1 MNIFT
6 EIEKIK
12 NCDDCV
18 LTIGS
23 YDGLHRGHQDIIKT
37 LTTTAAAKSK
47 KSALIT
53 FDPHPRH
60 VLDNNKKLSLI
71 VSMKQKIYL
80 LEKLGIDILL
90 VIPFTKEF
98 SHMTAE
104 NFMDNVIMK
113 YFSPSGIVI
122 GYDHHFG
129 YKREGSPE
137 FLQEYANRRG
147 INIDIINAVAD
158 DKVVLSSTHIRDL
171 ISNGFVR
178 RASFE
183 LGWVYGFYA
192 KVVHGSGRG
201 KDLEFPT
208 ANIVAIEKNQLMPKT
223 GVYLARGRVNDD
235 FIVGMCNFGTR
246 PTFNERELVMEINFF
261 TSSLDDIYNR
271 EIYIEFLERIRDE
284 KKFDNP
290 NQLVQQ
296 LHQDRK
302 YCLELKKKYE

>member
-71 VSMKQKIYL
+71 ISMKQKIFL

-201 KDLEFPT
+201 KELEFPT

-290 NQLVQQ
+290 DQLVQQ

>member
-1 MNIFT
+1 MKIFT
-6 EIEKIK
+6 QIDRVID
-12 NCDDCV
+12 CAGCV

-23 YDGLHRGHQDIIKT
+23 FDGLHRGHQDIVKT
-37 LTTTAAAKSK
+37 LTTTATAKGK

-60 VLDNNKKLSLI
+60 ILDKDKKLSLI
-71 VSMKQKIYL
+71 MSMKQKSSL

-90 VIPFTKEF
+90 VIPFTNDF
-98 SHMTAE
+98 SLRTAE
-104 NFMDNVIMK
+104 DFMDNIIMK

-129 YKREGSPE
+129 YRREGSPE
-137 FLQEYANRRG
+137 FLQQYAITRE

-158 DKVVLSSTHIRDL
+158 DKVILSSTHIRDL

-192 KVVHGSGRG
+192 KVVHGAGRG
-201 KDLEFPT
+201 KGLQFPT
-208 ANIVAIEKNQLMPKT
+208 ANIVALEKNQLMPKT

-290 NQLVQQ
+290 DQLVKQ
-296 LHQDRK
+296 LQQDRD

>member
-71 VSMKQKIYL
+71 ISMKQKIFL
-80 LEKLGIDILL
+80 LEKLGIDIVL

-98 SHMTAE
+98 SHMAAE

-290 NQLVQQ
+290 DQLVQQ

>member
-1 MNIFT
+1 MIIFT
-6 EIEKIK
+6 QI
-12 NCDDCV
+12 NRVTDCAGCV

-23 YDGLHRGHQDIIKT
+23 FDGLHRGHQDIVKT
-37 LTTTAAAKSK
+37 LTTTATAKGK

-60 VLDNNKKLSLI
+60 ILDKDKKLSLI
-71 VSMKQKIYL
+71 MSMKQKSSL

-90 VIPFTKEF
+90 VIPFTNDF
-98 SHMTAE
+98 SLRTAE
-104 NFMDNVIMK
+104 DFMDNIIMK

-129 YKREGSPE
+129 YRREGSPE
-137 FLQEYANRRG
+137 FLQQYAITRK

-158 DKVVLSSTHIRDL
+158 DKVILSSTHIRDL

-192 KVVHGSGRG
+192 KVVHGAGRG
-201 KDLEFPT
+201 KGLQFPT
-208 ANIVAIEKNQLMPKT
+208 ANIVALEKNQLMPKT

-235 FIVGMCNFGTR
+235 FIVGMCNFGMR

-261 TSSLDDIYNR
+261 TSSLDDIYNH
-271 EIYIEFLERIRDE
+271 EVYIEFLERIRDE

-290 NQLVQQ
+290 DQLVKQ
-296 LHQDRK
+296 LQQDRD

>member
-71 VSMKQKIYL
+71 ISMKQKMFLI
-80 LEKLGIDILL
+80 EKLGIDILL
-90 VIPFTKEF
+90 VIPFTEEF

-290 NQLVQQ
+290 DLLVQQ

>member
-71 VSMKQKIYL
+71 ISMKQKIFL

-90 VIPFTKEF
+90 VIPFTEEF

-104 NFMDNVIMK
+104 NFMDNVIME

-290 NQLVQQ
+290 DQLVQQ

>member
-71 VSMKQKIYL
+71 ISMKQKMFLI
-80 LEKLGIDILL
+80 EKLGIDILL

-98 SHMTAE
+98 SHMTAA

-290 NQLVQQ
+290 DQLVQQ

>member
-1 MNIFT
+1 MKIFT

-71 VSMKQKIYL
+71 ISMKQKIFL

-290 NQLVQQ
+290 DQLVQQ

>member
-71 VSMKQKIYL
+71 ISMKQKIFL

-261 TSSLDDIYNR
+261 TSSPDDIYNR

-290 NQLVQQ
+290 DQLVQQ

>member
-71 VSMKQKIYL
+71 ISMKQKIFL

-90 VIPFTKEF
+90 VIPFTEEF

-246 PTFNERELVMEINFF
+246 PTFNEREFVMEINFF

-290 NQLVQQ
+290 DQLVQQ

>member
-71 VSMKQKIYL
+71 ISMKQKIFL

-290 NQLVQQ
+290 DQLVQQ

>member
-1 MNIFT
+1 MKIFT
-6 EIEKIK
+6 QLDQVAD
-12 NCDDCV
+12 CDGCV

-23 YDGLHRGHQDIIKT
+23 FDGLHRGHQDIVKT
-37 LTTTAAAKSK
+37 LTTTATAKGK

-60 VLDNNKKLSLI
+60 ILDKDKKLSLI
-71 VSMKQKIYL
+71 MSMKQKSSL

-90 VIPFTKEF
+90 VIPFTNDF
-98 SHMTAE
+98 SHRTAE
-104 NFMDNVIMK
+104 DFMDNIIMK

-137 FLQEYANRRG
+137 FLQQYAITRK

-158 DKVVLSSTHIRDL
+158 DKVILSSTHIRDL

-192 KVVHGSGRG
+192 KVVHGAGRG
-201 KDLEFPT
+201 KGLQFPT
-208 ANIVAIEKNQLMPKT
+208 ANIVALEKNQLMPKT

-235 FIVGMCNFGTR
+235 FIVGMCNFGMR

-261 TSSLDDIYNR
+261 TSSLDDIYNH
-271 EIYIEFLERIRDE
+271 EVYIEFLERIRDE

-290 NQLVQQ
+290 DQLVKQ
-296 LHQDRK
+296 LQQDRD

>member
-6 EIEKIK
+6 EIDKIK

-71 VSMKQKIYL
+71 ISMKQKMFL

-104 NFMDNVIMK
+104 NFMDNVIME

-290 NQLVQQ
+290 DQLVQQ
-296 LHQDRK
+296 LHQDKK
-302 YCLELKKKYE
+302 YCMELKKKYE

>member
-71 VSMKQKIYL
+71 ISMKQKIFL

-104 NFMDNVIMK
+104 NFMDNVIME

-290 NQLVQQ
+290 DQLVQQ
-296 LHQDRK
+296 LHQDKK
-302 YCLELKKKYE
+302 YCMELKKKYE

>member
-71 VSMKQKIYL
+71 ISMKQKIFL

-90 VIPFTKEF
+90 VIPFTEEF

-201 KDLEFPT
+201 KGLEFPT

-290 NQLVQQ
+290 DQLVQQ

>member
-71 VSMKQKIYL
+71 ISMKQKIFL

-104 NFMDNVIMK
+104 NFMDNVIME

-201 KDLEFPT
+201 KGLEFPT

-290 NQLVQQ
+290 DQLVQQ

>member
-37 LTTTAAAKSK
+37 LTTTAAAKTK

-71 VSMKQKIYL
+71 ISMKQKIFL

-98 SHMTAE
+98 SHITAE

-290 NQLVQQ
+290 DQLVQQ